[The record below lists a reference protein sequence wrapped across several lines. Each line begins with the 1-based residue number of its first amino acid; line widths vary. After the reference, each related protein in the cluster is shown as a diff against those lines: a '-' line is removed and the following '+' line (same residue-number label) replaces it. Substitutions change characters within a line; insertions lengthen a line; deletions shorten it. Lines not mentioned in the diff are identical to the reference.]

1 MQDGRCQISRKKYVT
16 LVEAVGRIGS
26 GMGSADQGGIDWVE
40 GIEGGPMLEVLHQ
53 GRRFGTNSQMGLAN

>member
-26 GMGSADQGGIDWVE
+26 GTGSADQEDIDWVE
-40 GIEGGPMLEVLHQ
+40 GIEGGPVLE
-53 GRRFGTNSQMGLAN
+53 A